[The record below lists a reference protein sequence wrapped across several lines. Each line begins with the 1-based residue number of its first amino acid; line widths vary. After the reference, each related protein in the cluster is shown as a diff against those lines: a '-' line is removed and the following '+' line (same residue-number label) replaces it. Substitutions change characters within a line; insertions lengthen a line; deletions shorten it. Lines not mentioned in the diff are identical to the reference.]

1 MLTCPILTLSQTQD
15 PVFCQTHTTQ
25 VTPEIDEKRTHVRH
39 RIISYVSVHRS
50 FVIKLDSS

>member
-15 PVFCQTHTTQ
+15 PVFCQPHPTQ
-25 VTPEIDEKRTHVRH
+25 VTPEINEIRTHVRH

-50 FVIKLDSS
+50 FVIQLDSS